1 MLSSGSGRPSG
12 AGGSRRVVTN
22 VLVTGAA
29 GYLGSQLLPALA
41 ANERIGV
48 IVATDIRVPAA
59 PSGRVVWRRHDV
71 RDDGLGRRLAEQ
83 RVDTVIHLASIVTP
97 GPASHRAFEYA
108 VDVGGTER
116 VLEAAVTAGVRR
128 IVVTSSG
135 AAYGYHADNPVPLR
149 EVRYRRGHPA
159 LEQVVFRVGTILG
172 RATDNQIT
180 ALFLRRRP
188 LVIRGASSPFGFV
201 WDQDVVRCLERAV
214 ADGPAGIYNVAGDGT
229 LSMEQV
235 DFLRYRPVLA
245 TDRLQQV
252 FGFVPS
258 LTSAATFEL
267 WRSAHS
273 ATALP

>member
-1 MLSSGSGRPSG
+1 ML
-12 AGGSRRVVTN
+12 A
-22 VLVTGAA
+22 
-29 GYLGSQLLPALA
+29 
-41 ANERIGV
+41 
-48 IVATDIRVPAA
+48 
-59 PSGRVVWRRHDV
+59 
-71 RDDGLGRRLAEQ
+71 
-83 RVDTVIHLASIVTP
+83 
-97 GPASHRAFEYA
+97 
-108 VDVGGTER
+108 
-116 VLEAAVTAGVRR
+116 
-128 IVVTSSG
+128 
-135 AAYGYHADNPVPLR
+135 
-149 EVRYRRGHPA
+149 RYRKGHPA

-188 LVIRGASSPFGFV
+188 LVIRGAWSPFVFV

-229 LSMEQV
+229 LSMAEIAERMGRRPLVVPAALLQAGLAVLKPFRLSRYGPEQL

-245 TDRLQQV
+245 NDRLKQV